1 MLLRSSFVNG
11 SSPSLLY
18 FCWLRRH
25 SFWNWCSDFC
35 NSFDGSFGSWNDVR
49 LFDFEIVVVHI
60 VVCYGGCFL
69 HLKCTF
75 DSSISVIM
83 MMRMK
88 LFITIAIVMMTK
100 FMNRSHNS
108 CRDVNDDNIHN
119 VRNLFRS
126 MLMTLLLFVNFVEAN
141 FWFKRDCDWYWCT
154 VLCFFHIE
162 FCRTEFAL
170 YSILFDFDTRYLFW
184 TEFLI

>member
-1 MLLRSSFVNG
+1 M
-11 SSPSLLY
+11 
-18 FCWLRRH
+18 
-25 SFWNWCSDFC
+25 
-35 NSFDGSFGSWNDVR
+35 
-49 LFDFEIVVVHI
+49 VVHI

-88 LFITIAIVMMTK
+88 IFITIAIVMMTK
-100 FMNRSHNS
+100 FMNRRHNS

-119 VRNLFRS
+119 VRNALFHS

-141 FWFKRDCDWYWCT
+141 F
-154 VLCFFHIE
+154 
-162 FCRTEFAL
+162 
-170 YSILFDFDTRYLFW
+170 
-184 TEFLI
+184 